1 METTNE
7 KRFTI
12 KWEID
17 YFATSP
23 LEAIQKA
30 IAAFPTEGNDTLAT
44 VFDVEEIDGNGKIV
58 NKVQIDLLDEED
70 DEFETEL
77 DNEALEKTMS
87 KCRDE
92 NWD

>member
-1 METTNE
+1 ME

-17 YFATSP
+17 QFAENP
-23 LEAIQKA
+23 LEAIRKA
-30 IAAFPTEGNDTLAT
+30 IAAMPTENNTDTLAT
-44 VFDVEEIDGNGKIV
+44 VFDVEEIDENGKV
-58 NKVQIDLLDEED
+58 VSKVQIDLLDEEE
-70 DEFETEL
+70 DEFQKEL
-77 DNEALEKTMS
+77 DEEELQKTMD